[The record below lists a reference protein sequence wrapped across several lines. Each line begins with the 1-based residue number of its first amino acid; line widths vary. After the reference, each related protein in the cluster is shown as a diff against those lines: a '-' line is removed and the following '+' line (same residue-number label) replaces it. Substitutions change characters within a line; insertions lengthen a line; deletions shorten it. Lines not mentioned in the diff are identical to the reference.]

1 MSTRANL
8 PEDSCH
14 EMRPSIEEPPPS
26 MARSKALCSEV
37 FELLVQPNKRDEE
50 MARLWSE
57 LCEKASCEKV
67 RSEMAVAMFWLT
79 FVEKSEALFDVF
91 DEADPSVHR
100 VFSRL
105 LPSFRE
111 QFLETAMQAGKGERA
126 KGALGQLPPGL
137 AALHELCLP
146 LDKHLEPVST
156 SQDKDARRA
165 FESFVFLPPEVQKF
179 FVWAEENLSLSHADK
194 RVAATEAVV
203 KWCWYVKTIGEA
215 SLELSEAKDRAK
227 RAKYDKAR
235 ADTDKSSFQRFVE
248 SNFPRYHEIM
258 TDRAALQAK
267 RAAERSGDGAS
278 EATAEHGAAE
288 TRGSEIAAAGAEKK
302 AEEQGVSSS

>member
-37 FELLVQPNKRDEE
+37 FELLAQPNKRDEE

-91 DEADPSVHR
+91 DEADPSVHK

-111 QFLETAMQAGKGERA
+111 QFLETAMQVGKGERA

-215 SLELSEAKDRAK
+215 SLELPEAEGRAK

-235 ADTDKSSFQRFVE
+235 ADTDKSSFQRLVE